1 MQDKYSF
8 VAIFDYAEDG
18 ISILFPN
25 IPEAITCATNT
36 EEALKNAEEVLGLC
50 LVSRE
55 DDNEEIPIP
64 TDIKDIK
71 LDPNQ
76 RTVIITVWMPLARQE
91 VKTIYDRKTLTIPHW
106 LNVEAEKADLNFSQ
120 ILQAALKDK
129 LGIKG

>member
-18 ISILFPN
+18 INITFPD
-25 IPEAITCATNT
+25 IDEALSCATNT

-55 DDNEEIPIP
+55 DDNEEIPNP

>member
-18 ISILFPN
+18 INIVFPD
-25 IPEAITCATNT
+25 IEEAISCANTT
-36 EEALKNAEEVLGLC
+36 EEALKKAEEVLGLC

-55 DDNEEIPIP
+55 DDNEEIPVP

-71 LDPNQ
+71 LETNQ

-91 VKTIYDRKTLTIPHW
+91 VKTIFDKKTLTIPHW
-106 LNVEAEKADLNFSQ
+106 LNEQAEKAGINFSQ
-120 ILQAALKDK
+120 VLQAALKDK
-129 LGIKG
+129 LGIKR